1 MLSRVA
7 AVMAPNAHNRR
18 RVTGSSGRRRE
29 GRESEH
35 QRPSMSRH
43 FFRSA
48 GLLLLFVMMCCGS
61 GAAAAVEGNSEGKI
75 IFKGEESFSDS
86 MNATLVQAF
95 DSFRAPSLVYVNGVV
110 VATVEAHYT
119 NSTDSKSC
127 VSIAAKSMEIDG
139 RTWTKGSAI
148 VFDHYD
154 VRIDRLLRPTAI
166 VKEDGYEINALV
178 GGYHTSG
185 APLKEVGDGYW
196 TPRMADG
203 KVSGEEDGKMEFE
216 WNRVASTTNL
226 RGILEDYSTNIKRFK
241 QFLGG
246 GGAGI
251 MLEDNSYVLPI
262 QALKDDGK
270 EVSLV
275 MLSKKLSFGW
285 EFSEDTSRDGCIQ
298 PAVLEWEDRELVMMT
313 SCDDGSRRVYW
324 SGTMGRMWT
333 VRYGTLSRVWGNS
346 RTRTGHGVQGGF
358 VSAKID
364 GQKVIL
370 VSRPVYSGEAGQ
382 ETGRLHLW
390 LTDMQRIYD
399 VGPIS
404 AVGEN
409 VAASTLLYVA
419 AKASSLK
426 GGEPN
431 KEKEKLYCSYE
442 VAAAEGGK
450 YSIAFLDLT
459 ERLEDVRKVLAAWKE
474 KDAYIE
480 KEYSCGNEKNNWS
493 SDCDDG
499 DLTKG
504 LVGFLS
510 NTSTGNTWSDEY
522 LCVNATVKNGVPG
535 ADGGL
540 TFQGSGAGAE
550 WPVGKM
556 GQNVPYYFANE
567 KFTLMATVSI
577 HKVPT
582 EGSSS
587 PIPLM
592 GVKLSETDSTL
603 IFGLSYTHDKKWR
616 VAFNGSFLELTHGD
630 DLRWEPNTKYHVALH
645 MESDDGLMVYVDGE
659 TIYDS
664 EEEDYE
670 DDYGFAGALRSL
682 MSSHSISHFYIGGD
696 SERDSDNINVTV
708 SNVLLYSRAFNKAQ
722 LKPLMKKNTVGTPD
736 AVVPAPNV
744 ATQTIVASQSSGQP
758 ADEPVVTNEAQ
769 PSGNANGPA
778 VSREASSPSVLDLST
793 SAAAWEVKEESPSS
807 SVELLPALSPTPSA
821 GVRREVPET
830 EESVSGVHME
840 GDQKYSPTN
849 GAASTMEQ
857 AGKADEDSSRN
868 VTTNDSMQHSIDR
881 EEDTDVLTAVGTNSS
896 TDPATAH
903 RNDNVSGGAN
913 AAPTHSSTA
922 PVETKIPSELNATI
936 PSDHELLLEHGQLGD
951 LAAMALIGD
960 STVHGCV
967 SRVLLLLLL
976 GLWGTAALC

>member
-7 AVMAPNAHNRR
+7 AVKAPNVHNRR
-18 RVTGSSGRRRE
+18 RVTGSSGRGRE
-29 GRESEH
+29 GSESEH
-35 QRPSMSRH
+35 QMPNMSRH
-43 FFRSA
+43 LFTSA
-48 GLLLLFVMMCCGS
+48 VLLLLVTTMCCGS
-61 GAAAAVEGNSEGKI
+61 GAASTVEGNSEGTI

-86 MNATLVQAF
+86 ENKSLVQAF

-166 VKEDGYEINALV
+166 VKEGGYEVSALL

-196 TPRMADG
+196 TPRMAKG
-203 KVSGEEDGKMEFE
+203 TVSGEEDGKKEFE
-216 WNRVASTTNL
+216 WNQVASTTNL
-226 RGILEDYSTNIKRFK
+226 QGVLNDYNTNIKRFK

-275 MLSKKLSFGW
+275 ILAKGTHYGW
-285 EFSEDTSRDGCIQ
+285 EFSNDTSRDGCIQ
-298 PAVLEWEDRELVMMT
+298 PAVLEWEDRGLVMMT
-313 SCDDGSRRVYW
+313 SCEDGSRRVYE
-324 SGTMGRMWT
+324 SDDKVEWT
-333 VRYGTLSRVWGNS
+333 EALGTLSRVWGNS

-358 VSAKID
+358 VSATID

-370 VSRPVYSGEAGQ
+370 VSRPVYTEKNGK

-404 AVGEN
+404 AENEN
-409 VAASTLLYVA
+409 VAASTLLYATVEA
-419 AKASSLK
+419 QSLEE
-426 GGEPN
+426 GEPN

-442 VAAAEGGK
+442 VAAEGDK

-459 ERLEDVRKVLAAWKE
+459 EKLEDVRRVLATWKE

-493 SDCDDG
+493 SDCDDK
-499 DLTKG
+499 DLNKW

-567 KFTLMATVSI
+567 EFTLMATVSI

-616 VAFNGSFLELTHGD
+616 VAFNGSFRDPTHDGD
-630 DLRWEPNTKYHVALH
+630 LSWEPNTKYHVALH
-645 MESDDGLMVYVDGE
+645 MDSDDGLMVYVDGLV
-659 TIYDS
+659 IYDS
-664 EEEDYE
+664 EEDYE
-670 DDYGFAGALRSL
+670 EDNGFAEAFRSL

-722 LKPLMKKNTVGTPD
+722 LKPLMKTNTVGTPD
-736 AVVPAPNV
+736 AEVPAPNV
-744 ATQTIVASQSSGQP
+744 ATKTIDASQSSGQP

-778 VSREASSPSVLDLST
+778 VSRETSFPSVLGVST
-793 SAAAWEVKEESPSS
+793 SAAAGEVKGEAPSS
-807 SVELLPALSPTPSA
+807 SVELLSALSPTPSA
-821 GVRREVPET
+821 GVLREVLET

-840 GDQKYSPTN
+840 GDQEYSPTN
-849 GAASTMEQ
+849 GTASTMEQ
-857 AGKADEDSSRN
+857 AGRADEVSSQN
-868 VTTNDSMQHSIDR
+868 VSTNDSMQHSIDR
-881 EEDTDVLTAVGTNSS
+881 EEDTDVLTAEGTNSS
-896 TDPATAH
+896 TDPATVH
-903 RNDNVSGGAN
+903 RNDNVSGGAS
-913 AAPTHSSTA
+913 AAPTHLSTA
-922 PVETKIPSELNATI
+922 HGEAKIPSEFNATI
-936 PSDHELLLEHGQLGD
+936 PSGHELLPEHGQFRD
-951 LAAMALIGD
+951 LSAMALIGD
-960 STVHGCV
+960 STVHGCA
-967 SRVLLLLLL
+967 SRVLLLLL